1 MNLLC
6 NRTLSSL
13 AVTATLALASHTAQA
28 DLIDLGV
35 VDINGTG
42 LGAVN
47 TLLTITSPANS
58 SDENGSVSWDGS
70 ADVISGSQV
79 LTGSSQTQTRVLGD
93 VGVLSAADLRIVFNA
108 SEPGGANNGITLN
121 TLTFAAYTPTGVN
134 IFNGSLAAP
143 ITYASTSN
151 GVGNSGIVF
160 GLDAL
165 QATAFQ
171 SAVIA
176 SGVSFSS
183 IIAGLSASASNATGG
198 LETFFI
204 GSGTG
209 DGIVPPTSVVP
220 EPQTYALLLAGL
232 AAVGFMT
239 KRRQS

>member
-1 MNLLC
+1 MKLLC

-28 DLIDLGV
+28 DLIDLGT
-35 VDINGTG
+35 VDLNGTG

-58 SDENGSVSWDGS
+58 SDENGSVSWNGA

-79 LTGSSQTQTRVLGD
+79 LTGSSQTRTRVLGD
-93 VGVLSAADLRIVFNA
+93 VGVLSATDLRFVFNA
-108 SEPGGANNGITLN
+108 SEPGNAENGITLN

-143 ITYASTSN
+143 ITYASTST
-151 GVGNSGIVF
+151 GVGNSGVVF
-160 GLDAL
+160 GLDVL

-171 SAVIA
+171 TAVTA

-204 GSGTG
+204 GSATG
-209 DGIVPPTSVVP
+209 DGLVPPTSVVP

-232 AAVGFMT
+232 GAVGFVA
-239 KRRQS
+239 KRRRN